1 MNRRTVIPAP
11 YQAEK
16 AGKLPWTRW
25 SGSRRTLFTDSEAGF
40 IRINDTDITE
50 ETKGVSD
57 ASSWSGRYFAGTAQR
72 LRAEAKDG
80 HGFVKFVVTDLAE
93 GTTGEYRDPAIEV
106 TLGSAGTKAEAV
118 FE

>member
-1 MNRRTVIPAP
+1 MVRFAQER
-11 YQAEK
+11 
-16 AGKLPWTRW
+16 AGYMEGYLQERF
-25 SGSRRTLFTDSEAGF
+25 SLSNVVDVTLFTDSEAGF

-93 GTTGEYRDPAIEV
+93 GTTVEYRDPAIEV